1 MTNTQMNILDE
12 KYFGINLYRI
22 RNEKGLTIEELAGKI
37 GKTPRLIS
45 YYESREKFPT
55 LNTLI
60 KIVTVLEV
68 TLDSILRSA

>member
-22 RNEKGLTIEELAGKI
+22 RNEKGLTIEELAERI

-45 YYESREKFPT
+45 YYESSQKFPG
-55 LNTLI
+55 LKTLI
-60 KIVTVLEV
+60 KIATVLEV